1 MLADGSLKP
10 LDGAL
15 RQKVQAV
22 IDDMASKALRC
33 MTLAQKTELGELR
46 GCQCGMG
53 KLMSCSWQHALA
65 DPSSGCSF
73 SIADPGTRMS
83 SAGKRGMGSLTCCSL
98 AFSASLSCSGAL
110 HCTILAQKTA
120 LSHSQGCI
128 LHHAWTCLSRV

>member
-33 MTLAQKTELGELR
+33 MTLAQKTELGELQ

-65 DPSSGCSF
+65 DPSRVWF
-73 SIADPGTRMS
+73 W
-83 SAGKRGMGSLTCCSL
+83 
-98 AFSASLSCSGAL
+98 
-110 HCTILAQKTA
+110 HCRPWHKNELGWK
-120 LSHSQGCI
+120 SM
-128 LHHAWTCLSRV
+128 AWEV